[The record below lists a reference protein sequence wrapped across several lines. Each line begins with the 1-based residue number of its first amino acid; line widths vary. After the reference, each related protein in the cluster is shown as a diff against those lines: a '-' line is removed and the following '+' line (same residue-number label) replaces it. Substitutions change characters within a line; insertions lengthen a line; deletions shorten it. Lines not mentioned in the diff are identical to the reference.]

1 MSYCPN
7 CGVTLSHTES
17 TCPLCRLPVR
27 PVSDVRAYPL
37 EKERV
42 PQDFHR
48 TALLSFLS
56 VLPTIQLFFQGFVQF
71 VTDIRR

>member
-27 PVSDVRAYPL
+27 PETDVRAYPS
-37 EKERV
+37 ERERV
-42 PQDFHR
+42 PADFQR
-48 TALLSFLS
+48 AALLSFLS
-56 VLPTIQLFFQGFVQF
+56 VLPAIELFFQGFVQF
-71 VTDIRR
+71 ITDIRR